1 MVRWVAFDDDTA
13 EAVVSRLRRGA
24 AEINSTTPVEAALLE
39 KGPSVVLLPA
49 STPGR
54 VLIARFS
61 KRQESQSPAA
71 NSDPAAAAISTISK
85 KPSASVSPKPWW
97 RRFVA

>member
-1 MVRWVAFDDDTA
+1 MVRWIAFDDETA

-24 AEINSTTPVEAALLE
+24 AEINSTTPLDAALQA
-39 KGPSVVLLPA
+39 KGPSMVVLPA

-54 VLIARFS
+54 LLIAKFS
-61 KRQESQSPAA
+61 KRQEPQPTPAVSQSTPSRVPVMA
-71 NSDPAAAAISTISK
+71 K
-85 KPSASVSPKPWW
+85 KPPAPAPKPWW

>member
-1 MVRWVAFDDDTA
+1 MVRWIAFDDDTA

-24 AEINSTTPVEAALLE
+24 AEINSTTPLDAALQA
-39 KGPSVVLLPA
+39 KGPSMVVLPA

-54 VLIARFS
+54 LLIARFS
-61 KRQESQSPAA
+61 KRQEAQSTPALSQTAPPRIPIIA
-71 NSDPAAAAISTISK
+71 K
-85 KPSASVSPKPWW
+85 KPSVSAPKPWW

>member
-1 MVRWVAFDDDTA
+1 MVRWVAFDDETA

-24 AEINSTTPVEAALLE
+24 AEINSTTPLDAALLA
-39 KGPSVVLLPA
+39 KGPSMVVLPA

-54 VLIARFS
+54 LLIAKFS
-61 KRQESQSPAA
+61 KRQEPQPTPAVPGFA
-71 NSDPAAAAISTISK
+71 PSRIPTMTK
-85 KPSASVSPKPWW
+85 KPPASAPKPWW